1 MAIELRG
8 QFSLDVGKDIN
19 FTIDLGRIH
28 ESAIAH
34 VLSKGLDPLL
44 RDCHAN
50 VTLESVGGD
59 KAKQREEA
67 LALVTK
73 KVESLYSGAIRIRGE
88 SRASAPVDPVQA
100 EAEREARVT
109 IGVKAKKGGDAW
121 YEAVAKALGL
131 AWTEKTDAE
140 RDAIRKLAIKHRA
153 EKPEMIEAARKV
165 VEARKAV
172 TTDDL
177 GL

>member
-1 MAIELRG
+1 MTIELRG

-19 FTIDLGRIH
+19 FTVDLGRIH

-34 VLSKGLDPLL
+34 VLSRGLDPLL

-73 KVESLYSGAIRIRGE
+73 KVEALYSGTIRVRGE
-88 SRASAPVDPVQA
+88 SRASAPVDPIQA

-109 IGVKAKKGGDAW
+109 IGTKAKKGGDAW
-121 YEAVAKALGL
+121 YEAVAKALEL
-131 AWTEKTDAE
+131 PWAEKTDAE
-140 RDAIRKLAIKHRA
+140 RDVIRKAAIKHRA
-153 EKPEMIEAARKV
+153 EKLEMLAAAKQV